1 MIVWLAS
8 YPRSGNTFFRV
19 LMKHLYGIKTYS
31 IYNDSLFSEIGA
43 SEMIGHEDL
52 PASIEEL
59 SRSSRLYLI
68 KTHGLPTDDSPV
80 IYLVRDGRDSIVSYA
95 RYMMS
100 FGEKKEHWNSFMRA
114 FYFKRELKKLVR
126 SDEGYGR
133 WSDHVMAWT
142 ALGKIKQ
149 ISILKFEELI
159 VSPAES
165 VQACLNELS
174 LGLKPIQSGS
184 PSFIEL
190 HEKWPDFFRK
200 GKTGTWKSEMPSDIH
215 EMFWKY
221 HHVGMKHSGYQR

>member
-95 RYMMS
+95 RYIMS
-100 FGEKKEHWNSFMRA
+100 FGEKK
-114 FYFKRELKKLVR
+114 
-126 SDEGYGR
+126 
-133 WSDHVMAWT
+133 
-142 ALGKIKQ
+142 
-149 ISILKFEELI
+149 SIGI
-159 VSPAES
+159 V
-165 VQACLNELS
+165 L
-174 LGLKPIQSGS
+174 
-184 PSFIEL
+184 
-190 HEKWPDFFRK
+190 
-200 GKTGTWKSEMPSDIH
+200 
-215 EMFWKY
+215 
-221 HHVGMKHSGYQR
+221 